1 MARVPV
7 GVVTLA
13 ILLAAGPAWS
23 DEAPSAPS
31 PQPALPL
38 ATAPGTDAPAPADEP
53 SDWASVSGVF
63 DALVNYY
70 VELIEFTERIEAER
84 EERDFEQAAA
94 RYAKFEAFTRALAAQ
109 RERQLEQEFEA
120 SVALYVQK
128 LSFTQELVVDR
139 ERAGGAQVEGSK

>member
-1 MARVPV
+1 MAA
-7 GVVTLA
+7 VTLA

-23 DEAPSAPS
+23 DEPASAPS

-38 ATAPGTDAPAPADEP
+38 ATAPGTDVPAPADEHT
-53 SDWASVSGVF
+53 DWASVSGVF

-70 VELIEFTERIEAER
+70 VELTEFTKRIEAER

-94 RYAKFEAFTRALAAQ
+94 RYAEFDAFTRALAEQ
-109 RERQLEQEFEA
+109 RERQLEEEFGA

-128 LSFTQELVVDR
+128 LSFTQELVADR
-139 ERAGGAQVEGSK
+139 ERAGGKQVEGSK